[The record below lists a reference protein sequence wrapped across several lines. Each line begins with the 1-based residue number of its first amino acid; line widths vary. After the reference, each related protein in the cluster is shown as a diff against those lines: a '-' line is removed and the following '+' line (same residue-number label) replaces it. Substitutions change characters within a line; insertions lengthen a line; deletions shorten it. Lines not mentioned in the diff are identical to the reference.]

1 MQVSLS
7 KLISICGR
15 FPARRRNLPLL
26 PFLRSHIY
34 RQFGNIPLTT
44 IEITSMQMV
53 LTMNLT
59 TFAWDCF
66 DGQIRS
72 VEECDEGQKKT
83 RITQMPG
90 LLEFFGYA

>member
-1 MQVSLS
+1 
-7 KLISICGR
+7 
-15 FPARRRNLPLL
+15 
-26 PFLRSHIY
+26 
-34 RQFGNIPLTT
+34 
-44 IEITSMQMV
+44 MQMV